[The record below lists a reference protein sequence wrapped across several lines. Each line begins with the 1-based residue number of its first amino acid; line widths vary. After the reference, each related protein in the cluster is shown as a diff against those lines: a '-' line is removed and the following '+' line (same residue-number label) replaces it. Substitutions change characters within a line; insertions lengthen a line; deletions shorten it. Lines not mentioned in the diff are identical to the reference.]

1 MLVFMACYDCY
12 FVQSIPRASKRQAR
26 YAVGRCVMLW
36 SSNDVT
42 QQGSRPKTKL
52 ALTGMFMPLEKSNEK
67 SLIPLMVTSMAV
79 MAPLLFILGLVVG
92 NQIQGNTSLTADS
105 ISSWLSA
112 IATVAIAILT
122 FILAKETWYLREAQ
136 IKQLE
141 ELKRENIRPNIGIQL
156 ESSSVGMNFV
166 NVKVSNLGKGIARK
180 VSIRFLDR
188 TGNEVPKDVDV
199 VVEKFRRLA
208 IFRQGIQSMG
218 IGQEIS
224 SFVFSFLDL
233 GKELNGEIF
242 KPYLNIAIEFEDVE
256 GNPYSNSFT
265 IDFAQYEG
273 ISELGGDALYQMATE
288 IKKIRE
294 QIGKVTSRSG
304 GKLGVDVFDSADRK
318 AESEAYKKLIEEQK
332 RNQNA

>member
-1 MLVFMACYDCY
+1 
-12 FVQSIPRASKRQAR
+12 
-26 YAVGRCVMLW
+26 
-36 SSNDVT
+36 
-42 QQGSRPKTKL
+42 
-52 ALTGMFMPLEKSNEK
+52 MPLEKSNGK
-67 SLIPLMVTSMAV
+67 SPVPLMITSMAV
-79 MAPLLFILGLVVG
+79 VAPLLFILGLVVG
-92 NQIQGNTSLTADS
+92 NRLQGNSLLSADS

-112 IATVAIAILT
+112 IATVVIAILT

-136 IKQLE
+136 IRQLE
-141 ELKRENIRPNIGIQL
+141 ELKRENIRPNIGVQS
-156 ESSSVGMNFV
+156 ESSPVGMNFV

-188 TGNEVPKDVDV
+188 TGNEVQKDEDV
-199 VVEKFRRLA
+199 VVKKFRKLA

-273 ISELGGDALYQMATE
+273 ISELGGDALHQMATE

-294 QIGKVTSRSG
+294 QLGKVTGRSG
-304 GKLGVDVFDSADRK
+304 GKIGVDVFDSEDRK
-318 AESEAYKKLIEEQK
+318 AESEANQKWIEEQK
-332 RNQNA
+332 RTHNA

>member
-1 MLVFMACYDCY
+1 
-12 FVQSIPRASKRQAR
+12 
-26 YAVGRCVMLW
+26 
-36 SSNDVT
+36 
-42 QQGSRPKTKL
+42 
-52 ALTGMFMPLEKSNEK
+52 MPLDKSNEK
-67 SLIPLMVTSMAV
+67 SLIPLMVTTMAV
-79 MAPLLFILGLVVG
+79 MSPLLFILGLVVG
-92 NQIQGNTSLTADS
+92 NQLQGNASLTADS

-256 GNPYSNSFT
+256 GNPYRNSFT
-265 IDFAQYEG
+265 VDFAQYEG

-288 IKKIRE
+288 MKKIRE

-304 GKLGVDVFDSADRK
+304 GKLGVDVFDSGDRK
-318 AESEAYKKLIEEQK
+318 AESEAYKKLIEAQK

>member
-1 MLVFMACYDCY
+1 
-12 FVQSIPRASKRQAR
+12 
-26 YAVGRCVMLW
+26 
-36 SSNDVT
+36 
-42 QQGSRPKTKL
+42 
-52 ALTGMFMPLEKSNEK
+52 MPLEKSNEK
-67 SLIPLMVTSMAV
+67 SLIPLMITSMAV
-79 MAPLLFILGLVVG
+79 VAPLLFILGLVVG
-92 NQIQGNTSLTADS
+92 NQLQGNSTLTADS

-136 IKQLE
+136 IRQLE
-141 ELKRENIRPNIGIQL
+141 ELKRENIRPNIGVQL
-156 ESSSVGMNFV
+156 ESSPVGMNFV
-166 NVKVSNLGKGIARK
+166 NVKVSNRGKGIARK

-188 TGNEVPKDVDV
+188 TGNEVPKESDV
-199 VVEKFRRLA
+199 VVEKFRKLA

-233 GKELNGEIF
+233 KKELNGEIF
-242 KPYLNIAIEFEDVE
+242 KPFINIAIEFEDVE

-273 ISELGGDALYQMATE
+273 ISELGGDALHQMATE

-294 QIGKVTSRSG
+294 QLGKVTSRSG
-304 GKLGVDVFDSADRK
+304 GKLGVDVFDSEDRK
-318 AESEAYKKLIEEQK
+318 AELEAIQKWHEEQK
-332 RNQNA
+332 RNVNA

>member
-1 MLVFMACYDCY
+1 
-12 FVQSIPRASKRQAR
+12 
-26 YAVGRCVMLW
+26 
-36 SSNDVT
+36 
-42 QQGSRPKTKL
+42 
-52 ALTGMFMPLEKSNEK
+52 
-67 SLIPLMVTSMAV
+67 MAV
-79 MAPLLFILGLVVG
+79 MSPLLFILGLVVG
-92 NQIQGNTSLTADS
+92 NQLQGNASLTADS

-256 GNPYSNSFT
+256 GNPYRNSFT
-265 IDFAQYEG
+265 VDFAQYEG

-288 IKKIRE
+288 MKKIRE

-304 GKLGVDVFDSADRK
+304 GKLGVDVFDSGDRK
-318 AESEAYKKLIEEQK
+318 AESEAYKKLIEAQK

>member
-1 MLVFMACYDCY
+1 
-12 FVQSIPRASKRQAR
+12 
-26 YAVGRCVMLW
+26 
-36 SSNDVT
+36 
-42 QQGSRPKTKL
+42 
-52 ALTGMFMPLEKSNEK
+52 MPLEKSHEK

-79 MAPLLFILGLVVG
+79 VAPLLFILGLVVG
-92 NQIQGNTSLTADS
+92 NQLQGNSSLTADS
-105 ISSWLSA
+105 ISSWISA

-136 IKQLE
+136 IRQLE

-188 TGNEVPKDVDV
+188 TGNEVPNDVDV
-199 VVEKFRRLA
+199 VVEKFRKLA

-224 SFVFSFLDL
+224 SFVFSFIGL

-242 KPYLNIAIEFEDVE
+242 KPYLSIAIEFEDVE
-256 GNPYSNSFT
+256 GNPYRNSFT

-273 ISELGGDALYQMATE
+273 ISELGGDALHQMATE
-288 IKKIRE
+288 MKKIRE
-294 QIGKVTSRSG
+294 QIGKITGRSG
-304 GKLGVDVFDSADRK
+304 GKLGVDVFVSEDRK
-318 AESEAYKKLIEEQK
+318 AELEATQKWIEEQNK
-332 RNQNA
+332 NHST